1 MWHGLMAQLKDIQKE
16 EQDLSLTQ
24 KKSKLGRVVNNI

>member
-1 MWHGLMAQLKDIQKE
+1 MWHGLMAQLKDIEME

-24 KKSKLGRVVNNI
+24 KKIQTGKS